1 MKPKAAYEAE
11 QTRIHPNIEVACPL
25 CRVCFPTVRLV
36 MLHLHAAHELCLCGE
51 FPKQHP
57 ERFETYVMDVATK
70 RAFTGYG
77 RSYDM
82 RTLNAVF
89 CPSQEDGYEYGN
101 LLVELDDET
110 EDMTG
115 DESDERNE

>member
-89 CPSQEDGYEYGN
+89 CPSQEDGYEYED
-101 LLVELDDET
+101 LLVDIDDPET
-110 EDMTG
+110 SDVSDAG
-115 DESDERNE
+115 AANDE